1 MVTETVLSLG
11 SNIGDRMS
19 FLTKALEAIQKK
31 IGPILNKSSIYETE
45 PWGAENQDFYL
56 NQIVVLKTELTPFK
70 LLSVIQKIE
79 LKLGRERAVHF
90 GPRTIDIDILYFGV
104 LVINS
109 EILKIPHPLIQK
121 RRFILVPLSE
131 ILPLMVHPLLKK
143 TNINLLEEL
152 EGDNEINMWQPL

>member
-1 MVTETVLSLG
+1 M
-11 SNIGDRMS
+11 
-19 FLTKALEAIQKK
+19 
-31 IGPILNKSSIYETE
+31 
-45 PWGAENQDFYL
+45 
-56 NQIVVLKTELTPFK
+56 VLKTELTPFK

-152 EGDNEINMWQPL
+152 EDDNEINMWQPL